1 MGKGKKPGEDDGGS
15 GHMSRPLATLKDPS
29 SFGPPPRNVNY
40 HGGAALPNE
49 ITPHT
54 GGLGAP
60 LTQSQ
65 ISSARAPTQSAAA
78 EEAEEQPPAGPPLP
92 YRADRT
98 GLRTDHLPPPPVH
111 RDLTSAIPESTQSH
125 TATVPKPKPGLPPRL
140 PARQNSA
147 ISQPATTSSP
157 PPPAYELPA
166 TESHAVTPQI
176 NSSAVN
182 RLQTAG
188 VSVPALGIGDS
199 GSWKPKSPTPTT
211 SSPAP
216 QTSQLSEL
224 QQRFARMTQSNPGPQ
239 SSLPAQ
245 TSVQQPIPALAQA
258 TAAPVSQQVEPQ
270 TQPQIQP
277 QPLSVQP
284 QTQQQ
289 TPLQS
294 AQTLSNLHQNPSAVS
309 PQDAAL
315 AAKNLN
321 DFRAKHQDTL
331 NTGAR
336 KASDFNKRYNVTGRL
351 NSFLDKHVSPTGSP
365 TVEQGQP
372 VGLQQPVPTAAG
384 IASQQPAQ
392 LGGQGGD
399 MSASIARKPPPPPPN
414 KKPANMH
421 APPPVPLGTRPSL
434 GQ

>member
-1 MGKGKKPGEDDGGS
+1 
-15 GHMSRPLATLKDPS
+15 MSRPLSTLKDPS
-29 SFGPPPRNVNY
+29 AFGPPPKNVNY

-60 LTQSQ
+60 LSQSQ
-65 ISSARAPTQSAAA
+65 ISSARAPTQSAPVEA
-78 EEAEEQPPAGPPLP
+78 AEEQPPAGPPLP

-111 RDLTSAIPESTQSH
+111 RDLTNAAPESSQSH
-125 TATVPKPKPGLPPRL
+125 TITVPKPKPGLPPRL

-147 ISQPATTSSP
+147 ISQPVAAASP

-166 TESHAVTPQI
+166 TETHAATPQV
-176 NSSAVN
+176 NSNAAN

-188 VSVPALGIGDS
+188 VSVPALGIGS
-199 GSWKPKSPTPTT
+199 TSSWKPKSPAPAT
-211 SSPAP
+211 SSPPP

-224 QQRFARMTQSNPGPQ
+224 QQRFARMSQRAPEPQ
-239 SSLPAQ
+239 PSPPVQ
-245 TSVQQPIPALAQA
+245 TSVQQPVIAQPQY
-258 TAAPVSQQVEPQ
+258 TSPPLSQSAEQQIQPQ
-270 TQPQIQP
+270 AIQPQPQIQP
-277 QPLSVQP
+277 QIQSQPQP
-284 QTQQQ
+284 QTH

-309 PQDAAL
+309 PQDAAA

-321 DFRAKHQDTL
+321 DFRAKHQDTI

-351 NSFLDKHVSPTGSP
+351 NSFLDKHTSPTGSP

-372 VGLQQPVPTAAG
+372 LGLQQPVAG
-384 IASQQPAQ
+384 SVPVQQQPLLSQ
-392 LGGQGGD
+392 GGGD

-421 APPPVPLGTRPSL
+421 APPPVPLGTRPSF